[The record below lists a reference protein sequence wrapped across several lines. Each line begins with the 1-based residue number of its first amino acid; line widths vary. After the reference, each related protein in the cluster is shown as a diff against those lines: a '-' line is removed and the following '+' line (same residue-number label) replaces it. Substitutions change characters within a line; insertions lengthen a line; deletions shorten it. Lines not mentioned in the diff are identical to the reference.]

1 MKINLLNNYKPG
13 KGKKS
18 AFQFSVCNNIF
29 VVLVF
34 KCHFNAL
41 NVKGLGDVKCILKCI
56 CRIVSIM
63 LHEHT
68 LYNNNL
74 LNDNSLPA
82 RIFALHT
89 ELLELLFLY
98 WIV

>member
-1 MKINLLNNYKPG
+1 
-13 KGKKS
+13 
-18 AFQFSVCNNIF
+18 
-29 VVLVF
+29 
-34 KCHFNAL
+34 
-41 NVKGLGDVKCILKCI
+41 
-56 CRIVSIM
+56 M
-63 LHEHT
+63 LHERT

-89 ELLELLFLY
+89 ELLQLLFLY